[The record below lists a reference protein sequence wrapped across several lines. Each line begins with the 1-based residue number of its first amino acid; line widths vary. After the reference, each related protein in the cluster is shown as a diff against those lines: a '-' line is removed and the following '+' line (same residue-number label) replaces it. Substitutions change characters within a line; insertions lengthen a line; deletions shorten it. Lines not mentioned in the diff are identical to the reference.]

1 MEQHPLI
8 TNDAVVFGLLM
19 SILALIFGTSR
30 MNHPFFRRLYGIIPP
45 ILLCYFIPGLLNT
58 FGVISGS
65 RSALYSVASGY
76 LLPACLVLF
85 TLGLDLEA
93 VWKLRHKA
101 GIMFLTA
108 SISVL
113 IGGPLAVMIVGAVN
127 PGIVGGE
134 GPEAAWRGLATL
146 AGTWIG
152 GGPNQAAMYKVF
164 QPSASLFSAV
174 VALDVIIAYGWM
186 TLMLFAAGKKEK
198 IDALFKADPQIV
210 KDLTT
215 RMEARE
221 EGSRRI
227 PELTDTMLIL
237 GVGAG
242 ATGLA
247 HWLADIITPWI
258 AANAPYLEKFSLT
271 SGFFWLILIASM
283 LGLLLSFTKARTL
296 EGAGASRIGNVFL
309 YFLIAT
315 IGMQMD
321 IYAIFNRPG
330 LLVVGLVWIGI
341 HGLLLLLVGKLIKA
355 PFFFIAVGSMSNI
368 GGPASASVAA
378 AAFHT
383 SLVPVAVLLAVCGYA
398 IGTYAAYLCGL
409 LMQAVTP

>member
-1 MEQHPLI
+1 MEKHPLI

-19 SILALIFGTSR
+19 SILAFVFATSR
-30 MNHPFFRRLYGIIPP
+30 RKHPFYRKLYRIIPP
-45 ILLCYFIPGLLNT
+45 ILLCYFLPGLLNT

-65 RSALYSVASGY
+65 GSKLYHVSSGY

-85 TLGLDLEA
+85 TLGLDLKA

-101 GIMFLTA
+101 GIMFLTS

-113 IGGPLAVMIVGAVN
+113 IGGPLAVMIVGAFN

-164 QPSASLFSAV
+164 QPSATLFSAI

-186 TLMLFAAGKKEK
+186 AMMLFAAGKREK
-198 IDALFKADPQIV
+198 MDKLFKADPQIV
-210 KDLTT
+210 KDLTIK
-215 RMEARE
+215 MEARE
-221 EGSRRI
+221 QGLRRI
-227 PELTDTMLIL
+227 PELTDTIVIL
-237 GVGAG
+237 GIGAG

-247 HWLADIITPWI
+247 HFLADIIAPWI
-258 AANAPYLEKFSLT
+258 GTHAPYLEKFSLT
-271 SGFFWLILIASM
+271 SGFFWLILIASI
-283 LGLLLSFTKARTL
+283 LGLLLSFTKAREL
-296 EGAGASRIGNVFL
+296 EGAGASRIGSVFL
-309 YFLIAT
+309 YILIAT

-321 IYAIFNRPG
+321 IYAIFARPG
-330 LLVVGLVWIGI
+330 LLVVGLVWICI
-341 HGLLLLLVGKLIKA
+341 HGLFLLLVGRLIKA

-383 SLVPVAVLLAVCGYA
+383 SLVPIAVLLAVCGYA

-409 LMQAVTP
+409 LMQAVTL

>member
-1 MEQHPLI
+1 MEKHSLI
-8 TNDAVVFGLLM
+8 TNDAVVFGILM

-30 MNHPFFRRLYGIIPP
+30 LNSPFFRKLYNIIPP
-45 ILLCYFIPGLLNT
+45 ILLCYFLPGLLNT

-65 RSALYSVASGY
+65 GSKLYAVASGY

-85 TLGLDLEA
+85 TLGLDLKA

-101 GIMFLTA
+101 GVMFLTA

-113 IGGPLAVMIVGAVN
+113 IGGPLAVMAVGAFD

-134 GPEAAWRGLATL
+134 GDNAAWRGLATL

-186 TLMLFAAGKKEK
+186 TLMLFAAGRREK
-198 IDALFKADPQIV
+198 IDARLKADPRIV
-210 KDLTT
+210 KDLTVK
-215 RMEARE
+215 MEARE
-221 EGSRRI
+221 QGMRRM
-227 PELTDTMLIL
+227 PELADTLLIL

-247 HWLADIITPWI
+247 HFLSDVITPWI
-258 AANAPYLEKFSLT
+258 STHAPYLEKFSLT
-271 SGFFWLILIASM
+271 SGFFWLILIASI
-283 LGLLLSFTKARTL
+283 LGLLLSFTKAREL

-309 YFLIAT
+309 YILITT

-321 IYAIFNRPG
+321 IYAIFARPG
-330 LLVVGLVWIGI
+330 LLVVGLVWICI
-341 HGLLLLLVGKLIKA
+341 HGFFMLLVGKLIKA